1 MSTIGYLLIL
11 AAVLIA
17 RQTAKGRVLDLPE
30 DLSDAFLALARG
42 DTNGLTAVF
51 ARTGKETDTVSGA
64 DIAVA
69 NLTNG
74 SINAVGTTVNGVAG
88 ALSDGVSGLKD
99 AAGGLA
105 MAAVLLGSKAK
116 GYKWAATGPDYY
128 DCSGLMYKA
137 AQGIGYKGARFTTAS
152 VPLIPKTFK
161 RISSPATSGPGV
173 TRAGINDLV
182 VWPPGS
188 GGVTGHMGVIYGP
201 DQFYSA
207 RSIKSGIGVSKISTF
222 RSTTPRY
229 YRYIGPRK

>member
-30 DLSDAFLALARG
+30 DLSDAFLALARM

-51 ARTGKETDTVSGA
+51 ARTGKETETVSGA

-69 NLTNG
+69 NLTSG
-74 SINAVGTTVNGVAG
+74 SINAVGTTINGVAG

-161 RISSPATSGPGV
+161 RISSPATQGPGV

-222 RSTTPRY
+222 RSTAPRY